1 MEEQNNLEK
10 LFNDAKEYLN
20 TRLELTKLELV
31 QKVSQIVSSLITSFL
46 LLVIFVLVLLFGSVS
61 LALFLSEKTGST
73 TTGFLYVA
81 GIYLALGLLIYLL
94 KGSFIK
100 KPVTD
105 MFIRK
110 MLNKDEED

>member
-1 MEEQNNLEK
+1 MEEQNNLGK

-20 TRLELTKLELV
+20 TRLELAKLELV
-31 QKVSQIVSSLITSFL
+31 QKISQIVSSLITSFF
-46 LLVIFVLVLLFGSVS
+46 LLVVFVFALLFGSVS

-81 GIYLALGLLIYLL
+81 GIYLAIGLIIYLL
-94 KGSFIK
+94 KGSLIK

-105 MFIRK
+105 VFIRK